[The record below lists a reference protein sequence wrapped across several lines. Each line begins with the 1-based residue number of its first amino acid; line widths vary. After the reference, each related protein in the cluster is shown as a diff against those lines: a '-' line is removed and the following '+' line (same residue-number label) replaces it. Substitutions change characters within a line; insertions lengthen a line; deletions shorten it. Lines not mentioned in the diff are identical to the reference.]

1 MSRRRSRVGR
11 MDAAIDHFT
20 PMGYKETQVRSVV
33 NSLLKVYG
41 NDGWPLLEGDCYEVV
56 QQELFKQEEEEEKL
70 QLQEQKQQPVEDVEE
85 EGGSSTTRSSNAILR
100 VHTDVPSEAVLTVD
114 EKEEVVPMI
123 IDAPALRDMLPHPL
137 PAVIGRT
144 RRP

>member
-85 EGGSSTTRSSNAILR
+85 EGGSS
-100 VHTDVPSEAVLTVD
+100 SELTLYSPIFFLSPVCLTVNKKQQCHS
-114 EKEEVVPMI
+114 EG
-123 IDAPALRDMLPHPL
+123 AH
-137 PAVIGRT
+137 
-144 RRP
+144 